1 MLLVCFNIH
10 LKSIL
15 KYNFFLYD
23 TCHPDHPY
31 LVYMGKNVR
40 IHGYFSKLLTLA
52 REEKKLGNIFL
63 CFLLLVQ
70 MQQRQEPRHIRGVK
84 AIEKD

>member
-1 MLLVCFNIH
+1 
-10 LKSIL
+10 
-15 KYNFFLYD
+15 
-23 TCHPDHPY
+23 
-31 LVYMGKNVR
+31 MGKNVR